1 MAEGFVKVSR
11 RLLDNGIMGNGPAFQ
26 LFMFFLLSA
35 AYQPHKHVVR
45 GQVFELEPG
54 QLVFSRAEAAAK
66 LNLGEQQIRTA
77 LQLLKNLEIVTSSP
91 TSKGTIISI
100 INWDRYQNNQPA
112 GNQQGNQPPNQQVT
126 SSQPTGNQQEE
137 SHLKINKKERIKE
150 FNINTASGD
159 AEHPQN
165 PDAPEPPEKPA
176 GKKKPKKDTPP
187 PDEPHYRAKS
197 GRYLT
202 GKRLES
208 FDRFWSDFDFA
219 RGKAEAADAWLD
231 IPQLTD
237 ALVARICE
245 AARQEAADRPALM
258 ARGQTPK
265 WAQGWINARRWEDY
279 APIKPRAP
287 DKGQDSF
294 DAFDEERW
302 RKAQEMR
309 RKLEE
314 EKQARRAASG

>member
-1 MAEGFVKVSR
+1 MDSG
-11 RLLDNGIMGNGPAFQ
+11 LLQHPTAWQ
-26 LFMFFLLSA
+26 LFGYLLLNA
-35 AYQPHKHVVR
+35 AHKPHKRIVN
-45 GQVFELEPG
+45 GKVFELEPG
-54 QLVFSRAEAAAK
+54 QLVFSRADAAAK
-66 LNLGEQQIRTA
+66 LDLGERQVRTA
-77 LQLLKNLEIVTSSP
+77 LSVLQKVGILTSKA
-91 TSKGTIISI
+91 TNKGTIISFV
-100 INWDRYQNNQPA
+100 NWDRYNSERPTPDQQTDQQTDQQADPYPTSTRPA
-112 GNQQGNQPPNQQVT
+112 D
-126 SSQPTGNQQEE
+126 EL
-137 SHLKINKKERIKE
+137 HLSDNKNGSIKE
-150 FNINTASGD
+150 LNININTASGD